1 MAEYT
6 VQIKTTG
13 YQTYLVEAE
22 TAEEAKE
29 KWTGGEYVDTV
40 SMEQEVVSVEGTE

>member
-1 MAEYT
+1 MPEFN

-13 YQTYLVEAE
+13 YQTYLVEAP

-29 KWTGGEYVDTV
+29 KWTEGEYVDTV
-40 SMEQEVVSVEGTE
+40 SMDQEVVSVEETE